1 MKGFSG
7 KGYRAEAYT
16 LVKNMVR
23 RVSTISRNS
32 HLHAIV
38 SKPSQASQLPCQS
51 DYITLVEE
59 QRESWEEN
67 IKPITEYL
75 MEEPSS
81 LANRL
86 SVNKVIKRGQSIAPI
101 FGGSQKEKNGRM
113 GLSFTYCSY
122 DPTKEVVVL
131 KFVNL
136 VEEIPF
142 YAPFHDYVLVIDF
155 PCVRAFT
162 IIPVRT
168 LYIKPKI
175 GSASRMIEEFIR
187 VHILPKLTNDFDKAV
202 VKNTLKKRV
211 KAPSSPTIT
220 DSSSNFVIYRCQR
233 AFISSVLTRNDIQT
247 LLSRRARKGLGTP
260 HGIILTDHTAYLEIQ
275 DENKAHY
282 YSAALNYLVDKIFHH
297 RRRFI
302 HNQFGRPLV
311 ALIEADLTWRGEG
324 WQRRIAKLSRSLH
337 EKALD
342 ALIKAYDL
350 ADIKESLDLIRGM
363 GQAESDLRIISQ
375 LREWGDIVSEFDD
388 NTSESRIEDAIQQVT
403 E

>member
-1 MKGFSG
+1 
-7 KGYRAEAYT
+7 
-16 LVKNMVR
+16 
-23 RVSTISRNS
+23 
-32 HLHAIV
+32 
-38 SKPSQASQLPCQS
+38 
-51 DYITLVEE
+51 VEE

-67 IKPITEYL
+67 IKPIIEYL
-75 MEEPSS
+75 MEEPNS

-101 FGGSQKEKNGRM
+101 FGGSQKERNGRM

-122 DPTKEVVVL
+122 DPMKQVVVL

-136 VEEIPF
+136 AEEISF

-247 LLSRRARKGLGTP
+247 LLSRRARKGLGVP
-260 HGIILTDHTAYLEIQ
+260 HGIILTDHTACLEIR

-311 ALIEADLTWRGEG
+311 ALIEADLTWRGEA
-324 WQRRIAKLSRSLH
+324 WQRRIAGLSKSLH

-342 ALIKAYDL
+342 ALIKAYGL
-350 ADIKESLDLIRGM
+350 ADVEEPLELVKKMR
-363 GQAESDLRIISQ
+363 QAENDLRIISQ
-375 LREWGDIVSEFDD
+375 LREWGDIVSEFD
-388 NTSESRIEDAIQQVT
+388 NNVSRRRISAAIQQVT